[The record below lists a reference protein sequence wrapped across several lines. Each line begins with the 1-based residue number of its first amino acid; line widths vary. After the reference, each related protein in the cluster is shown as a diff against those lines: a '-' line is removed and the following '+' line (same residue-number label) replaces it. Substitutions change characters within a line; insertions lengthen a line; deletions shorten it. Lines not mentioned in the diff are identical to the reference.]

1 MDPVASWS
9 RRVTVAAS
17 ILTGLAILGYYTVFL
32 YREELRDWQEYGVLF
47 DDVGGLRAKDEVRVG
62 GARMGRVKSVELFE
76 DRRLVR
82 LQLLPD
88 VRLHEGAQVSIV
100 AANSLGYVLI
110 EVDPGRPDA
119 PVLEPGSRLEGR
131 LSPGLAQ
138 GATVPGRRRL
148 LAESIREFADATEEV
163 KNPASGRVGQLLFD
177 HERTISLRQGLK
189 QVQDLWAGIDE
200 GLAQAESRQGFGA
213 GLDPAALDAVG
224 NTVRG
229 LRTTFGSVARGLR
242 EAQRG
247 EGQAGRMLAD
257 PAETGPWRDGIL
269 TAAESV
275 RDVRAGRGPL
285 GRLSDPASGLAE
297 SLDGTISSLAAVTS
311 DAVAGRGILGLL
323 ASPRYDEPTR
333 NALTRA
339 PRALDELNRSSL
351 VRDPDA
357 RRKLADALA
366 TAEDRIIA
374 LRRGA
379 AALRAN
385 QSTRTFPG
393 AIFSVF

>member
-9 RRVTVAAS
+9 RRTAVAACV
-17 ILTGLAILGYYTVFL
+17 LTALAILAYYTAFL

-88 VRLHEGAQVSIV
+88 VTLHEGAHVTIV

-119 PVLEPGSRLEGR
+119 PVIAPGSQLEGR
-131 LSPGLAQ
+131 LAPGLAQ
-138 GATVPGRRRL
+138 GAAVPGRRRL
-148 LAESIREFADATEEV
+148 LAESIREFAEATEEV
-163 KNPASGRVGQLLFD
+163 QNPTSGRVGQLLFD
-177 HERTISLRQGLK
+177 HERTLSLRAGLK
-189 QVQDLWAGIDE
+189 QVQDLWAGIDA
-200 GLAQAESRQGFGA
+200 GLAQAESRAGFGA

-229 LRTTFGSVARGLR
+229 LRTTFASVARGLR

-247 EGQAGRMLAD
+247 EGQAGKVLSD
-257 PAETGPWRDGIL
+257 PAEVGPWRDGL
-269 TAAESV
+269 LSAGEAV
-275 RDVRAGRGPL
+275 HDVRAGHGPL
-285 GRLSDPASGLAE
+285 GRMSDPASGLDE
-297 SLDGTISSLAAVTS
+297 SFEGTISSLAAVTS
-311 DAVAGRGILGLL
+311 EAVAGRGILGLL
-323 ASPRYDEPTR
+323 ASPEYDQPTR
-333 NALTRA
+333 DGLQGAARG
-339 PRALDELNRSSL
+339 LDDLSRSSL

-357 RRKLADALA
+357 RAKLADALA
-366 TAEDRIIA
+366 TAEDRIIG